1 MFSNRILRTLSR
13 MVTTLYPQ
21 LKLSS
26 GKTSLKTL
34 TAFVFNLTQSESR
47 KSLSSLNRT
56 KALTQLL
63 SVSFRK
69 KFKLPRKKLM
79 KTTNICRPCK
89 TYSIIFPTLQKSSQ
103 KLQNSLFPLCI
114 QFYLFGT
121 ILKITTLL
129 LV

>member
-79 KTTNICRPCK
+79 KTTNICRPFK